1 MYAALKQGQH
11 QSKRER
17 YVDRGR
23 GSLQDGYT
31 RDQFIACLEG
41 LWQKGSEGGRH
52 VEQHLR
58 TTCDLLL
65 DHTMLLR
72 GH

>member
-1 MYAALKQGQH
+1 MYAALKRGQH
-11 QSKRER
+11 QSRRER

-23 GSLQDGYT
+23 ESLQDGYT